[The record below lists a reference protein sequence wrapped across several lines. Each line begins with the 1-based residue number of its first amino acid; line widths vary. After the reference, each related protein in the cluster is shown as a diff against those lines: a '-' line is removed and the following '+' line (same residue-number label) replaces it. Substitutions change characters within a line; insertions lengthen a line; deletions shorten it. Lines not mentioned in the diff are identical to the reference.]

1 MAMTFTRASRILAS
15 TLAAVVLAV
24 ALSPARVHA
33 NDTQRLI
40 VDAGLNL
47 GLWQAQ
53 VAIFDAPFTEP
64 SQIGYANNAY
74 AAIEMIRERLLPPF
88 EDLDLQSVLDDI
100 ERYPERTEDRPA
112 RQRAI
117 AVQQIHGLLHA
128 RLSLLYLSTVGIYAA
143 PNCDGAFLDVGYHLG
158 RAQMAAFAGD
168 GATLANARS
177 MLLQAVRSG
186 LDAARN
192 TGCGFNLEA
201 VWNGLGIDRART
213 FVDYQG
219 LVEPIRNTAVV
230 ASARLDLDD
239 PWSPTDPRRDTAPPP
254 IDDPAGILGSWR
266 FESGE
271 RTTFRHDAERIVG
284 TWHDLR
290 PELLAL
296 GYAEGMESFRL
307 DAVGEGRYLGQ
318 TAVRG
323 SDGVFRWRDVRVEVS
338 GDTAIF
344 SDLFDGGRAR
354 YEARRER

>member
-1 MAMTFTRASRILAS
+1 MTFTRAPRILAS

-33 NDTQRLI
+33 NETQRLI

-53 VAIFDAPFTEP
+53 VAIFDAPATEP
-64 SQIGYANNAY
+64 SQVGYANNAY
-74 AAIEMIRERLLPPF
+74 AAIEMIRARLRPPF
-88 EDLDLQSVLDDI
+88 EDLDLQPVLDDI
-100 ERYPERTEDRPA
+100 ERYPQRTEGRPA

-117 AVQQIHGLLHA
+117 AVQQIHDLLHA

-186 LDAARN
+186 LDAASA

-201 VWNGLGIDRART
+201 VWDGLGIDRAGT
-213 FVDYQG
+213 FADYQG

-230 ASARLDLDD
+230 ASPRLDLGD
-239 PWSPTDPRRDTAPPP
+239 PWSPTDPVRDAAPPP
-254 IDDPAGILGSWR
+254 VPDPADIVGSWR

-271 RTTFRHDAERIVG
+271 RTTFRHDGARIVG

-307 DAVGEGRYLGQ
+307 DEVGEGRYLGQ
-318 TAVRG
+318 TTVRG

-338 GDTAIF
+338 GDTAVF
-344 SDLFDGGRAR
+344 GDLFDGGRAR